1 MLTEQITYSL
11 QLEERELL
19 ADTLT
24 PVGIYLQVRDKY
36 PNSILLESSDYH
48 GNENSCSYICCDQ
61 LASITLNQDK
71 LTRTFPNEDT
81 MSEEVLYPNQ
91 VVSRLE
97 EFKNSFAINTNELS
111 IDLGL
116 YGYMCYDI
124 VQHFEKLDLDK
135 PNPSI
140 PIMQYGLYR
149 FVVTV
154 NHFNG
159 TIKLNEI
166 IPDGEESQI
175 DEFESIINQSNFP
188 QYGFNTVGS
197 ETTNFNDEEFVEI
210 IEQGKK
216 HCQLGDVFQ
225 VVLSRQYNQQ
235 FQGDEFNVYRT
246 LRMVNPSPYLFYFDY
261 GSFKLMGSS
270 PESQLV
276 VKNNKATIHPI
287 AGTFRRTGDDAKDAE
302 LAKQLSD
309 DEKENAEH
317 VMLVDLARN
326 DLSKNAE
333 NVEVEIYKEV
343 QYYSH
348 VIHLVSKVSGKM
360 NMSESL
366 QLVVDTFP
374 AGTLS
379 GAPKYKAMQLINKY
393 EKQPRGFY
401 GGAIGFMGFNG
412 EFNHAIMIR
421 SIMSKDNR
429 LTYQA
434 GAGVVSQSK
443 SESELQEVENKLA
456 AVRTAIEKAEFI

>member
-1 MLTEQITYSL
+1 MLTEQSTYLL

-71 LTRTFPNEDT
+71 LTRTFPNENT
-81 MSEEVLYPNQ
+81 LSEEVFYPNQ
-91 VVSRLE
+91 IVSRLE
-97 EFKNSFAINTNELS
+97 EFKNSFAINANELPS
-111 IDLGL
+111 DLGL

-140 PIMQYGLYR
+140 PVMQYGLYR
-149 FVVTV
+149 FVVAV

-159 TIKLNEI
+159 TIKLAEV

-175 DEFESIINQSNFP
+175 DQFENIINQSNFP
-188 QYGFNTVGS
+188 QYTFNTVGS
-197 ETTNFNDEEFVEI
+197 EASNFTDEEFVEI

-235 FQGDEFNVYRT
+235 FQGDEFNVYRA

-302 LAKQLSD
+302 LAKQLSE

-326 DLSKNAE
+326 DLSKTAE
-333 NVEVEIYKEV
+333 NVRVEVYKEV

-348 VIHLVSKVSGKM
+348 VIHLVSRVSGQI
-360 NMSESL
+360 NRSESL
-366 QLVVDTFP
+366 QLVADTFP

-379 GAPKYKAMQLINKY
+379 GAPKYKAMQLIDKY
-393 EKQPRGFY
+393 EKQSRGFY

-443 SESELQEVENKLA
+443 SESEVQEVENKLA
-456 AVRTAIEKAEFI
+456 AVRIAIEKAEFI